1 MVDPAPVEPAI
12 EYGRASLS
20 AIEVV
25 ELEASAPVST
35 IEPVQIFMVDSQ
47 ERSVSFRFDL
57 NADQIFSDVS
67 VSIVY
72 EGIRYETLS
81 THGAKITA
89 DFENGVFVFES
100 KLGYLVDAERY
111 LLELDDIN
119 NATVRIQ
126 LDTDGDLTRIR
137 MYEVSYN
144 LKTFGPA
151 NV

>member
-1 MVDPAPVEPAI
+1 VVEPAPADPAI
-12 EYGRASLS
+12 EFGRASLS

-25 ELEASAPVST
+25 ELDASAPVST

-137 MYEVSYN
+137 TYEVSYN